1 MINAAIFWGRAS
13 FIKLGANKFI
23 HKSFTQSV
31 YTRHWFH
38 CTCENPV
45 SFGKTIVSNK
55 NSWACLNARI
65 RRPSIYTL
73 RIISLYSVIPA
84 ISSLINGSYVY
95 FSHTLVFIKNI
106 VWLHVHMNRLKDFFF
121 VVIYYT
127 SSAYVRIFK
136 MFFWLWIKNAF
147 WLCTCKYEQKRMYT

>member
-73 RIISLYSVIPA
+73 QIISLYSVIPA
-84 ISSLINGSYVY
+84 VSSVINGSYVS

-106 VWLHVHMNRLKDFFF
+106 VWLHVHMNRLKDFFCCCYLLYF
-121 VVIYYT
+121 KR
-127 SSAYVRIFK
+127 VRPHFQNVLLTLNK
-136 MFFWLWIKNAF
+136 KCL
-147 WLCTCKYEQKRMYT
+147 LTLYL